1 MNERRE
7 RREEEGRRETRK
19 RPPPLEG
26 EDEDE
31 ATGYTSGSGFV
42 VVFGDGDGPAS
53 LRDGQCA
60 MKECWM
66 GYVGSCCIGTR
77 L

>member
-1 MNERRE
+1 MDKIVA
-7 RREEEGRRETRK
+7 T
-19 RPPPLEG
+19 PLKG
-26 EDEDE
+26 EDE

-42 VVFGDGDGPAS
+42 FVVGDGDGYCNPAS

-60 MKECWM
+60 MNDCWM
-66 GYVGSCCIGTR
+66 GYVGSWCIRTR